1 MKLRLFNILEAVKIL
16 LLALIMTTNLF
27 AQKGGRRPLT
37 IDNAINM
44 FSVGSTWHLA
54 PDGKPETV
62 LITPDGSKVF
72 FSKTGV
78 DWETNQWQTK
88 YYMISSRGGKAVE
101 FLKKEGGVM
110 REDGI
115 TTFQF
120 SPQGSYLSFLREID
134 GERQVFIMPVDGG
147 EARQLTEHINNI
159 YMYKWSQDEKKIFFI
174 ANEARSKEEQK
185 KFELGENYFCVDEG
199 PNGRIQA
206 KWRNLW
212 MFNCVSLQETKL
224 TNKELLIDELDISPD
239 GKRVAFIARPN
250 NLRNYP
256 HLAELYMFH
265 VPDKHL
271 VRLTDNLAPESGP
284 LWSPDGKVIAFH
296 TPDNKN
302 YKLTKGYLWMIDP
315 DTKNYKKL
323 TAQNTGD
330 IYNLTW
336 ADDSKSLLFSEQQ
349 GMNTNLYQLDL
360 KSDKLTALTKINGG
374 LRALAFSKDRSKM
387 AYSFTDFN
395 TPNDLYVSS
404 LDNSNPVRLTDVNPW
419 LRKKILLGE
428 PQVIQWKSKDG
439 MEIEGVLML
448 PNDYEEGTKIPLM
461 VQIHGGPNL
470 QWANEFYADFH
481 IYAGLGYASL
491 GANIRGSSGYGEKL
505 LCALIGDIGGGEYE
519 DLISG
524 VDYLIDL
531 GIADPDRLCL
541 RGWSWGGVLS
551 SWVITQTNRFKAAS
565 IGAMVGSWL
574 SEMGPG
580 FNWDLTEWYMEKPL
594 WDDPKGWRKIS
605 SITYIQN
612 ITTPAI
618 LFHGDDD
625 WYSSYNQSLI
635 FFTGLKDIGKA
646 PVRFVSFPGRGHDLL
661 DPWAQRFRYIEEI
674 KWMQKYVQNIKWKPW
689 ERI

>member
-1 MKLRLFNILEAVKIL
+1 MTLHLLKILEAAKIL

-27 AQKGGRRPLT
+27 SQKGGRQPLS
-37 IDNAINM
+37 IDDAINM

-78 DWETNQWQTK
+78 DWKTNQWQTK
-88 YYMISSRGGKAVE
+88 YYMVSSNGGKAVE
-101 FLKKEGGVM
+101 FLGKEGGIM
-110 REDGI
+110 RGDGV

-120 SPQGSYLSFLREID
+120 SPQGSYLSFLREINGD
-134 GERQVFIMPVDGG
+134 RQVFIIPVDGG
-147 EARQLTEHINNI
+147 EARQLTEHINSI
-159 YMYKWSQDEKKIFFI
+159 YMYKWSQDEKRIFFI
-174 ANEARSKEEQK
+174 ANEARSKEKQK
-185 KFELGENYFCVDEG
+185 KYELGENYFFVDEG

-206 KWRNLW
+206 DWRNLW

-224 TNKELLIDELDISPD
+224 TNEELIIDELDISPD

-256 HLAELYMFH
+256 HLAELYTFN
-265 VPDKHL
+265 VLNKRL
-271 VRLTDNLAPESGP
+271 VRLTDNLAPERWPS
-284 LWSPDGKVIAFH
+284 WSPDGKVIAFH
-296 TPDNKN
+296 ASDDK
-302 YKLTKGYLWMIDP
+302 KFELTKGYLWFIDP
-315 DTKNYKKL
+315 DTKKYKKL
-323 TAQNTGD
+323 MAQNTGD

-336 ADDSKSLLFSEQQ
+336 AADSKSLLFSEQQ

-360 KSDKLTALTKINGG
+360 KSDKSTALTTRSGS
-374 LRALAFSKDRSKM
+374 LHALAFSEDRTKM
-387 AYSFTDFN
+387 VYSFTDFN

-404 LDNSNPVRLTDVNPW
+404 IDNSNPVRLTDVNPS
-419 LRKKILLGE
+419 LRKNILMGKA
-428 PQVIQWKSKDG
+428 QVIQWKSKDG

-448 PNDYEEGTKIPLM
+448 PNDYKGGTKIPLM

-505 LCALIGDIGGGEYE
+505 LRALIGDLGGGEYE

-524 VDYLIDL
+524 VEHVIDL

-551 SWVITQTNRFKAAS
+551 SWVITQTDRFKAAS

-580 FNWDLTEWYMEKPL
+580 FNWDLTEWYMDHPL
-594 WDDPKGWRKIS
+594 WDDPEGWRKIS
-605 SITYIQN
+605 SITYVQN
-612 ITTPAI
+612 VTTPAI

-635 FFTGLKDIGKA
+635 FFTGIKNIGKA
-646 PVRFVSFPGRGHDLL
+646 PARFVSFPGRGHDFL
-661 DPWAQRFRYIEEI
+661 DPWAQQFRYNEEI
-674 KWMQKYVQNIKWKPW
+674 KWMQKYVQNI
-689 ERI
+689 E

>member
-1 MKLRLFNILEAVKIL
+1 MKLHLSKILEAAKIL

-27 AQKGGRRPLT
+27 AQKGSRQPLT
-37 IDNAINM
+37 IDDAINM
-44 FSVGSTWHLA
+44 ISVGSTWHLA

-78 DWETNQWQTK
+78 DWKTNQWQTK
-88 YYMISSRGGKAVE
+88 YYMISSKGGEAAE
-101 FLKKEGGVM
+101 FLGKEGGIM
-110 REDGI
+110 REDGV

-120 SPQGSYLSFLREID
+120 SPKGSYLSFLREINGD
-134 GERQVFIMPVDGG
+134 RQVFIMPVEGG
-147 EARQLTEHINNI
+147 EARQLTKHINSI
-159 YMYKWSQDEKKIFFI
+159 YMYKWSEDEKRIFFI
-174 ANEARSKEEQK
+174 ANDARSKKEQK
-185 KFELGENYFCVDEG
+185 KYELGENYFFVDEG

-206 KWRNLW
+206 KWSNLW

-224 TNKELLIDELDISPD
+224 TNEELIVDELDISPD

-256 HLAELYMFH
+256 HLAELYMFN

-271 VRLTDNLAPESGP
+271 VRLTDNLAPERWP

-296 TPDNKN
+296 APDDKN
-302 YKLTKGYLWMIDP
+302 FELTKGYLWGIDP
-315 DTKNYKKL
+315 DTKKYKKL

-336 ADDSKSLLFSEQQ
+336 AADSKSLLFSEQQ

-360 KSDKLTALTKINGG
+360 KSDKLTALTKKSGG

-387 AYSFTDFN
+387 VFSFTDFN

-419 LRKKILLGE
+419 LRKKFLLGE
-428 PQVIQWKSKDG
+428 ARVIQWKSKDG

-448 PNDYEEGTKIPLM
+448 PNDYEEGTKIPLI

-491 GANIRGSSGYGEKL
+491 GSNIRGSSGYGEKL
-505 LCALIGDIGGGEYE
+505 LRALIGDIGGGEYE

-524 VDYLIDL
+524 VDYVIDL
-531 GIADPDRLCL
+531 GIADPDRLCV

-551 SWVITQTNRFKAAS
+551 SWVITQTDRFKAAS

-594 WDDPKGWRKIS
+594 WDDPEEWRKIS
-605 SITYIQN
+605 SITYVQN
-612 ITTPAI
+612 VTTPAI
-618 LFHGDDD
+618 LFHGNDD

-635 FFTGLKDIGKA
+635 FFTGIKNIGKA

-674 KWMQKYVQNIKWKPW
+674 KWMQKYVQKI
-689 ERI
+689 E